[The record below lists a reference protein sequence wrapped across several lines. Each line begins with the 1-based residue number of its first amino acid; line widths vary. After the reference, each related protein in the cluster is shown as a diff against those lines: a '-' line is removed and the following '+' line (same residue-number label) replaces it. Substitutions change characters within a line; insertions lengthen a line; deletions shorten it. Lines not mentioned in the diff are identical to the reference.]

1 MCVESLSRVQF
12 FVTSW
17 TVACQAP
24 WSMTFYR
31 KAYWNCLPFSTP
43 GESFWP
49 RDQTHISWVSC
60 IGRQILYHCVTW
72 ETGIW
77 SDMREFLIPA
87 FPFTSPWL
95 RRFTLPKL
103 QFPYLQNRD
112 RNIFLREILWEM
124 NCIIH
129 IEYLMQSL

>member
-24 WSMTFYR
+24 RSMTFYR

-43 GESFWP
+43 GESSSP

-95 RRFTLPKL
+95 RQFNLPKL

-124 NCIIH
+124 NCIIY